1 MEKYVKL
8 YFIPSVIGLSIF
20 LGVLFTYFQIASYEE
35 ENLERFQEEVTR
47 IITGIIERR
56 EGRVETI
63 GYGIIGY
70 FEGSENITQDEF
82 KNFCIR
88 IFQSNPEIAN
98 IFVLKNNTIEFSYP
112 NESFVDKEFDIIF
125 PNFPEEINGVKTMN
139 IEFFMDKERSV
150 IVSIP
155 FDFFISTEFIPGNN
169 MKINLFSNSNEEKI
183 LYQYSRIDDLIEKES
198 VNFTKLERE
207 NALEIVEQTS
217 LYGHHLKQ
225 NYQLHYTIWSDVFVP
240 NYLQSQITLV
250 GGVLSSIVIS
260 VLVFRANT
268 LKQKVE
274 EHSEIVEQK
283 NKELENIRKSKDEF
297 ITMVVHDLKNPLV
310 PIQAFTDIL
319 LSKRIGDLNEK
330 QIERINSI
338 KSSAVNLQKLIQ
350 DLLDV
355 NKLDLGKLSLSKAD
369 TNISDVIKTCISNLR
384 SEFSKK
390 EISVKEDIPENIH
403 CFCDK
408 MRIEQVLTNI
418 LLNALDFVS
427 ERTGEIS
434 ISLESSD
441 KTCKITIK
449 DNGLGMEKNQLENL
463 FTKFFQGNPQIKTTY
478 GGSGLGLSVSHGI
491 VSQHGGRIW
500 AESDGIGKGSQF
512 FIELPI
518 R

>member
-1 MEKYVKL
+1 MKKHVKL
-8 YFIPSVIGLSIF
+8 YLIPSVIGLSIF
-20 LGVLFTYFQIASYEE
+20 FGVLFTYFQIVSYEE
-35 ENLERFQEEVTR
+35 EKLETFQDEVTR
-47 IITGIIERR
+47 VITGIIERR

-70 FEGSENITQDEF
+70 FEGSESINQDEF
-82 KNFCIR
+82 RNFCIR
-88 IFQSNPEIAN
+88 IFQSNPEITN
-98 IFVLKNNTIEFSYP
+98 IFVLKNNMIEFSYP
-112 NESFVDKEFDIIF
+112 NESFIDEEFDVLF

-139 IEFFMDKERSV
+139 VEFFMDDERST

-155 FDFFISTEFIPGNN
+155 FDFFISTEFIPGNDI
-169 MKINLFSNSNEEKI
+169 KINLFSNSNEEKI
-183 LYQYSRIDDLIEKES
+183 LYQYSRMDDLVEKES
-198 VNFTKLERE
+198 VNFTKLEIE
-207 NALEIVEQTS
+207 NALQITEQTS
-217 LYGHHLKQ
+217 LYGHNLKQ

-240 NYLQSQITLV
+240 DYLQAQITLI

-260 VLVFRANT
+260 VLIFRANT

-310 PIQAFTDIL
+310 PIQAFSDIL

-355 NKLDLGKLSLSKAD
+355 NKLDLGKLSLSKAE
-369 TNISDVIKTCISNLR
+369 TNISDTVKTCISNLR

-390 EISVKEDIPENIH
+390 EISIKESIPENIY

-427 ERTGEIS
+427 EKTGEIS
-434 ISLESSD
+434 ISLESND
-441 KTCKITIK
+441 KMCKIIIK
-449 DNGLGMEKNQLENL
+449 DNGVGMEKRQLENL
-463 FTKFFQGNPQIKTTY
+463 FTKFFQGNPHIKRTY

-491 VSQHGGRIW
+491 ISQHGGRIW
-500 AESDGIGKGSQF
+500 AESEGIGKGSQF